1 MSFIYLIGINI
12 FSFFSYGI
20 DKLFARKKMFRIS
33 EKILLLLSI
42 MGGSVGALCAMC
54 FFHHKTKKIKFK
66 AINII
71 SLVIWGY
78 LVITN

>member
-1 MSFIYLIGINI
+1 
-12 FSFFSYGI
+12 
-20 DKLFARKKMFRIS
+20 MFRIS

-42 MGGSVGALCAMC
+42 MGGSVGALCAMY

-78 LVITN
+78 LIITN